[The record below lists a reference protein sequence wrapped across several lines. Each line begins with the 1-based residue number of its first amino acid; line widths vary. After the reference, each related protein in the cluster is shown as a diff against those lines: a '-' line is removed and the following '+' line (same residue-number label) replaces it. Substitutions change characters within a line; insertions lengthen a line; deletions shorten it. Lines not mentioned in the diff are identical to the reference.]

1 MITIARLLRSDCETE
16 MRDDDA
22 TEDINGAETNRQRQ
36 TDRQDRIKGVHACY
50 VYVYKSDYYIIFG
63 VVHRAQ

>member
-1 MITIARLLRSDCETE
+1 
-16 MRDDDA
+16 MRDEDA

-36 TDRQDRIKGVHACY
+36 TDRQGRIKGMHACY
-50 VYVYKSDYYIIFG
+50 IYVYKSDYIIFG